1 MQRILTAA
9 EMRDADRAT
18 IERGIPGIILMEN
31 AAAAVVDALVE
42 RYPPLREQRL
52 WILCGKGNNGGDGL
66 AVARLLKVRG
76 LQPDCDI
83 ALFADPTSLEGDA
96 AANLKMLEAI
106 GAAPRVV
113 SNADDWRE
121 LRFEVLPA
129 TLIVDALLGT
139 GLKGDARGL
148 AGEVIADLNR
158 NFSHCKVV
166 AVDIPSGMPSDAGT
180 PLGESLEADCTVT
193 FTAPKPAQ
201 VFPPGSRRV
210 GELRVAPIGTSQAI
224 LDSIPGD
231 PLGLIEPKDFAVL
244 LADRDSGGHKGSYG
258 HVAVVGGSRSKPGA
272 VAMAGTAALRMG
284 AGLVTVVTS
293 AGACAAV
300 AGTTPELMTLP
311 AAELED
317 GSMGAA
323 AFEPEWLTGKTV
335 VAVGPGIGVGR
346 ENQAL
351 ARRVVRESPLPVV
364 VDADAITALADS
376 EDVTN
381 QRGSALILTPHP
393 GEMSRLV
400 RLTTEQV
407 QRDRVSV
414 ARNFAVERGVYLVLK
429 GERTLIAAPDGLV
442 LVNPTGTP
450 AMATAG
456 SGDVLTGMIA
466 GMMAQHP
473 GGRIETVVAAA
484 VYLHGKAGE
493 IAGQSWGERSMLATD
508 MLAALPRAIFASA

>member
-1 MQRILTAA
+1 M
-9 EMRDADRAT
+9 
-18 IERGIPGIILMEN
+18 
-31 AAAAVVDALVE
+31 VVDALVE
-42 RYPPLREQRL
+42 RYPPLSGQRV

-66 AVARLLKVRG
+66 AIARLLKVRG
-76 LQPDCDI
+76 LQPDCEV
-83 ALFADPTSLEGDA
+83 ALFADPMSLEGDA
-96 AANLKMLEAI
+96 ATNLKMLSAI

-113 SNADDWRE
+113 TSAEEWQE
-121 LRFEVLPA
+121 LRTEVLPA

-139 GLKGDARGL
+139 GLKGDVRGL
-148 AGEVIADLNR
+148 AAEVIADLNR
-158 NFSHCKVV
+158 NFSHAKVV
-166 AVDIPSGMPSDAGT
+166 AVDIPSGIPSDTGV

-193 FTAPKPAQ
+193 FTSPKPAQ
-201 VFPPGSRRV
+201 IFPPGSRRV
-210 GELRVAPIGTSQAI
+210 GELRVAGIGTSQAI

-231 PLGLIEPKDFAVL
+231 PLALIEPKDFAGL
-244 LADRDSGGHKGSYG
+244 LAKRDSGGHKGSYG

-293 AGACAAV
+293 AGACTAV
-300 AGTTPELMTLP
+300 AGTTPELMTIP

-323 AFEPEWLTGKTV
+323 AFESHWLDRKTV
-335 VAVGPGIGVGR
+335 VAVGPGIGLGR

-364 VDADAITALADS
+364 VDADAITALASPQD
-376 EDVTN
+376 TAN
-381 QRGSALILTPHP
+381 QHGAPLILTPHP

-400 RLTTEQV
+400 GLTTEQV
-407 QRDRVSV
+407 QRDRVNV

-429 GERTLIAAPDGLV
+429 GERTLIACPDGLV

-456 SGDVLTGMIA
+456 SGDVLTGLIA
-466 GMMAQHP
+466 GMIAQYP
-473 GGRIETVVAAA
+473 GGRIETGVSAA
-484 VYLHGKAGE
+484 VYLHGLAGE
-493 IAGQSWGERSMLATD
+493 IASESWGERSMLATD
-508 MLAALPRAIFASA
+508 MLAALPRAIAASA

>member
-31 AAAAVVDALVE
+31 AASAVVDALVE
-42 RYPPLREQRL
+42 RYSPLSEQRI

-66 AVARLLKVRG
+66 AIARLLKVRG
-76 LQPDCDI
+76 LQPDCGV
-83 ALFADPTSLEGDA
+83 ALFADPASIEGDA
-96 AANLKMLEAI
+96 ATNLRMLEAV
-106 GAAPRVV
+106 GEAPTVV
-113 SNADDWRE
+113 SSAEEWQQ
-121 LRFEVLPA
+121 LRSKVLPA

-148 AGEVIADLNR
+148 AAEVIVDLNH
-158 NFSHCKVV
+158 NFSHCTVV
-166 AVDIPSGMPSDAGT
+166 AVDIPSGMPSDGEAS
-180 PLGESLEADCTVT
+180 LGESLEADCTVT

-201 VFPPGSRRV
+201 IFPPGSKRV
-210 GELRVAPIGTSQAI
+210 GDLRVAPIGTSSAI
-224 LDSIPGD
+224 LDSLPGD
-231 PLGLIEPKDFAVL
+231 PLALIEPKDFAAL

-272 VAMAGTAALRMG
+272 VAMSGTAALRMG
-284 AGLVTVVTS
+284 AGLVTVITS
-293 AGACAAV
+293 AGACGAV

-323 AFEPEWLTGKTV
+323 AFESDWLAGKAV
-335 VAVGPGIGVGR
+335 VAVGPGLGVNR
-346 ENQAL
+346 DNQAL

-364 VDADAITALADS
+364 VDADAITALANA
-376 EDVTN
+376 EDATN
-381 QRGSALILTPHP
+381 QRGAPVIVTPHP

-400 RLTTEQV
+400 GLTTEQV
-407 QRDRVSV
+407 QRDRVNV
-414 ARNFAVERGVYLVLK
+414 ARNFAVERGVCLVLK
-429 GERTLIAAPDGLV
+429 GERTLIACPDGLV

-466 GMMAQHP
+466 GMIAQHP
-473 GGRIETVVAAA
+473 GARIETVVAAA

-493 IAGQSWGERSMLATD
+493 IACGSWGERSMLATD
-508 MLAALPRAIFASA
+508 MLVALPEAITSSV